1 MCLQA
6 RWAKEDAGDDEDEDE
21 GEKRAPK
28 PMRKPQ
34 KKKTKKRPT
43 KQKQACEN
51 QDKKAVDPGS
61 LYKAGDCKQQ
71 RLKYIQRRRDVGWT
85 FKEAADAWNES
96 SRKAMLLAGMSKSEL
111 KRRRFI

>member
-1 MCLQA
+1 MGLQP
-6 RWAKEDAGDDEDEDE
+6 RWAREDAGDDEDEEDE

-28 PMRKPQ
+28 PKRKPQ

-43 KQKQACEN
+43 KQKKACEN
-51 QDKKAVDPGS
+51 QDKKAGS
-61 LYKAGDCKQQ
+61 LYKAGDYKQQ

-85 FKEAADAWNES
+85 FREAADAWNES
-96 SRKAMLLAGMSKSEL
+96 SRKAKLLAGMSKGEL